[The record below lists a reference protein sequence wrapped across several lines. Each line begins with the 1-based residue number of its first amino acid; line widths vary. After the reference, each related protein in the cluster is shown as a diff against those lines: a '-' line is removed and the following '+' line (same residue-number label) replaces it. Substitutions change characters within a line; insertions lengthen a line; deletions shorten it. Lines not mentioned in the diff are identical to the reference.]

1 MLHYYGMMERG
12 CSIGAQP
19 KGFEEFWDVDRKST
33 GFYSILAYSRCLSIE
48 EMQSYML
55 QYLGTERPTQ
65 LK

>member
-1 MLHYYGMMERG
+1 MSHYYGMMERG

-33 GFYSILAYSRCLSIE
+33 GFYSILAYPNPLNVDE
-48 EMQSYML
+48 VEFYML
-55 QYLGTERPTQ
+55 KYLGTEKPTQ